1 MTFKYHFL
9 FLLLFF
15 AARIRPQEF
24 NTIITDEETGE
35 PMLIGPTTR
44 EAFDDS
50 SFSTWWYSTYD
61 DYNIDSV
68 TSEKLKSTLQD
79 IDITI
84 VMGSWC
90 SDSQYEIP
98 GLYKI
103 FDYVKY
109 PTDDITLIC
118 VDRDKKGKEDEVD
131 NLGIEF
137 VPTIIFYKDEKE
149 LGRIVEFP
157 EDTMEKDMLRISGKD
172 NEKE

>member
-1 MTFKYHFL
+1 MTFKFYFL

-15 AARIRPQEF
+15 AARIRAQEF

-35 PMLIGPTTR
+35 PMLIGPAAR

-50 SFSTWWYSTYD
+50 SFSTWWYSNYD
-61 DYNIDSV
+61 DYTVDTV
-68 TSEKLKSTLQD
+68 TAEELKSVLPD

-90 SDSQYEIP
+90 SDSQYEVP

-118 VDRDKKGKEDEVD
+118 VDRDKKGKGDEID
-131 NLGIEF
+131 SLGIEF
-137 VPTIIFYKDEKE
+137 VPTMIFYENEKE
-149 LGRIVEFP
+149 LGRIVEYP
-157 EDTMEKDMLRISGKD
+157 VDTMEKDMLKISGKD
-172 NEKE
+172 KKRE